1 MTILKKETKDNN
13 RVELTIR
20 VEKPEWQK
28 ALDDAYQANR
38 ASATGMNPPP

>member
-1 MTILKKETKDNN
+1 MTVLNKEMKENN

-28 ALDDAYQANR
+28 ALDLSLIRISEPTRPY
-38 ASATGMNPPP
+38 